1 MLLSLPSNHN
11 TVVDMSFWKILGG
24 VLLFDALFSKK
35 RDRAS
40 AGLPWMRPPA
50 DTSYHD
56 DTPDAD
62 DLRSRIDELQ
72 DSMGGW
78 DECDVDELQERIDD
92 IACRMDECDDVS
104 SARYG
109 RLQEKLDMIQSRLDE
124 IEEEADMYDVQ
135 SELDDLCYEIDGFDD
150 DYDCD
155 DDDYL
160 DDDDYSSDYD
170 DSLFDDSVYS
180 SSDPDDDL

>member
-1 MLLSLPSNHN
+1 
-11 TVVDMSFWKILGG
+11 MSFWKILGG

-40 AGLPWMRPPA
+40 AGLPWMRPTA

-72 DSMGGW
+72 DSMGGY

-135 SELDDLCYEIDGFDD
+135 SELDDLCCEIDGF
-150 DYDCD
+150 
-155 DDDYL
+155 

-170 DSLFDDSVYS
+170 DSLFDDS
-180 SSDPDDDL
+180 DEDW

>member
-1 MLLSLPSNHN
+1 MRQP
-11 TVVDMSFWKILGG
+11 
-24 VLLFDALFSKK
+24 AP
-35 RDRAS
+35 AS
-40 AGLPWMRPPA
+40 
-50 DTSYHD
+50 YID

-62 DLRSRIDELQ
+62 YLRSRVEELQ

-78 DECDVDELQERIDD
+78 DVCDVDELQGRIDD

-104 SARYG
+104 SAGYE

-124 IEEEADMYDVQ
+124 IEESADVYDVQ
-135 SELDDLCYEIDGFDD
+135 SELEDLCCEIDSFDD
-150 DYDCD
+150 DYDCDEDDDDYGCD

-170 DSLFDDSVYS
+170 DTLFDDSES
-180 SSDPDDDL
+180 SSDLDNDW